1 MVKTNTAT
9 LLPEKNQLGS
19 LEIYRDGISSWRNSI
34 ASLSV
39 NNVLDNKVSTSE
51 SIVPTAPIIT
61 TEPIISAELDPVE
74 NSSLASES
82 LFSTEPIISAES
94 AIPTSNQDISSN
106 DPKIKGSISV

>member
-34 ASLSV
+34 ASLFV
-39 NNVLDNKVSTSE
+39 NKVLDNKVSTSE